1 MAADRGTL
9 LEVGKIVKAHGIKG
23 DVLVLLS
30 SDRVERL
37 NPGSVL
43 STSRGDVT
51 VTRSAIHQGAYIVKF
66 AEIADRT
73 AAEGWRNTVLSAEKL
88 VDDEEDDDVIWIDEL
103 FDAQV
108 VSEDGQV
115 FGTVV
120 SVEEN
125 PASDIMVLDN
135 GFLVPLAFVVE
146 VVANERI
153 VIDPPEGLFD
163 E

>member
-1 MAADRGTL
+1 
-9 LEVGKIVKAHGIKG
+9 
-23 DVLVLLS
+23 
-30 SDRVERL
+30 
-37 NPGSVL
+37 
-43 STSRGDVT
+43 
-51 VTRSAIHQGAYIVKF
+51 
-66 AEIADRT
+66 
-73 AAEGWRNTVLSAEKL
+73 VLSAEKL